1 MKFTSKVGDVK
12 ILKLK
17 SQSKS
22 YKFSQKSCGS
32 FQSSLEP
39 IVYLSWL
46 MYYLFETPIPFQYYK
61 YISHHNNLYF
71 NKLKTEDQTDS
82 FVYISH
88 LKSGGNNTTGETTSL
103 LLFLLLD
110 NKHSAILWNSS
121 ASWKIDWGLQCKISV
136 CCGFVNFVLV
146 C

>member
-46 MYYLFETPIPFQYYK
+46 MYYLKLRYLFNI
-61 YISHHNNLYF
+61 ISIFLIIIIF
-71 NKLKTEDQTDS
+71 ILTSWKRRTRQT
-82 FVYISH
+82 
-88 LKSGGNNTTGETTSL
+88 
-103 LLFLLLD
+103 LLFIFLIWSLEEIIRLEKQHHYYYFYYWTT
-110 NKHSAILWNSS
+110 NTLQFSGNSS
-121 ASWKIDWGLQCKISV
+121 ASWKIDWGLECKISV